1 MTRRS
6 RFTMA
11 VLAGV
16 SLLAASCGGS
26 DGAGT
31 TEEAATT
38 APVSAESAAAPVT
51 ETAVTEPEATDPPVD
66 ETEAVAVT
74 EAVEALTASDTGI
87 TEDKIRIAVAIADL
101 AAVRAAGISIPETL
115 TSEHL
120 FERWNA
126 YAKVWNAD
134 GGINGRE
141 VEFVQMMWDPLNPA
155 SFDTLCAQVT
165 VDDEVFMLVNGTGLS
180 AVAQQC
186 VVDAGVPVVY
196 GDVVSKALLNSGLV
210 ISLAPPAEVIAAA
223 GVDAWL
229 ATTDVAPGAKIGVVA
244 NNGPMISSAGKAA
257 AERLKAAG
265 YEPQVIETNSLGGDN
280 AATNE
285 EGAAAVGTFLANG
298 VVHAFLA
305 TPFTENTG
313 FWNAAKDKMPY
324 TMLDTSSSMCSA
336 FGLSRS
342 PGDAAGSV
350 CATTYDHS
358 TSEGK
363 GIRPDTEFEAECRAF
378 NDENFTEYYGGPSN
392 SGVPAGQKLTDSDG
406 KVLISDY
413 PPLECTLSNI
423 IHLGLDAAGVNPT
436 RQSFIDAVLNLGEVP
451 MALASDGKGL
461 FAPGKPYAAT
471 MVHTIRVAQAS
482 VEVKAGPDGTYN
494 GCAAPVNC
502 GIVISDWV
510 AIPED

>member
-1 MTRRS
+1 MHVTRRS
-6 RFTMA
+6 RLMVA
-11 VLAGV
+11 VLVGV
-16 SLLAASCGGS
+16 SLLTAACGGS
-26 DGAGT
+26 DGASK
-31 TEEAATT
+31 TEETATT
-38 APVSAESAAAPVT
+38 APAPAESAAAPVT
-51 ETAVTEPEATDPPVD
+51 EAATEVTDPPVD
-66 ETEAVAVT
+66 ETQAVPVT
-74 EAVEALTASDTGI
+74 DAVEELTASDTGV

-126 YAKVWNAD
+126 YAKLWNAD
-134 GGINGRE
+134 GGVNGRE
-141 VEFVQMMWDPLNPA
+141 IEFVQMMWDPLNPA
-155 SFDTLCAQVT
+155 SFDTLCAEAT

-180 AVAQQC
+180 SVAQQC
-186 VVDAGVPVVY
+186 IVDAGVPVVY
-196 GDVVSKALLNSGLV
+196 GDVVSKALLDSGLV
-210 ISLAPPAEVIAAA
+210 ISLAPPAETISAA

-229 ATTDVAPGAKIGVVA
+229 ASTDVAPGAKIGVVA

-313 FWNAAKDKMPY
+313 FWNAAKDKLPY

-378 NDENFTEYYGGPSN
+378 NDANFTEYYGGPSN
-392 SGVPAGQKLTDSDG
+392 SGVPAGQKLTDPDG

-423 IHLGLDAAGVNPT
+423 IKLGLTDAGVNPT

-451 MALASDGKGL
+451 IALASDGKGM

-471 MVHTIRVAQAS
+471 MVHTIRVTQAS

>member
-6 RFTMA
+6 RLTVS
-11 VLAGV
+11 VLAGL
-16 SLLAASCGGS
+16 SLLAVSCGGS
-26 DGAGT
+26 GGADT
-31 TEEAATT
+31 TDEAATT
-38 APVSAESAAAPVT
+38 VAAPAESDAAPTT
-51 ETAVTEPEATDPPVD
+51 EAAVEEPEATDPPV
-66 ETEAVAVT
+66 EATEAAPVT
-74 EAVEALTASDTGI
+74 EAVEELTASDTGV

-120 FERWNA
+120 FKRWSA
-126 YAKVWNAD
+126 YGDLWNAD

-141 VEFVQMMWDPLNPA
+141 IEFVQMMWDPLNPA
-155 SFDTLCAQVT
+155 SFDTLCAEAT

-180 AVAQQC
+180 AVAQEC
-186 VVDAGVPVVY
+186 IVDAGVPVVY
-196 GDVVSKALLNSGLV
+196 GDVVSKALLDSGLV
-210 ISLAPPAEVIAAA
+210 IALAPPAETIAAA

-229 ATTDVAPGAKIGVVA
+229 ATTDIAPGAKIGVLA

-298 VVHAFLA
+298 VVHAFMA

-313 FWNAAKDKMPY
+313 FWNAAKDKLPY

-342 PGDAAGSV
+342 PAEAAGSV

-358 TSEGK
+358 TAEGT
-363 GIRPDTEFEAECRAF
+363 GIRPDSEFEAECRKF
-378 NDENFTEYYGGPSN
+378 NDENFNEYYGGPSN
-392 SGVPAGQKLTDSDG
+392 AGVPAGQKLTDADG

-413 PPLECTLSNI
+413 PPLECTLSNFI
-423 IHLGLDAAGVNPT
+423 KLGLTGAGVNPT

-451 MALASDGKGL
+451 IALASDGKGI
-461 FAPGKPYAAT
+461 FTPDKPYAAT
-471 MVHTIRVAQAS
+471 MVHTIRVTTAS
-482 VEVKAGPDGTYN
+482 VDVKAGPDGTYN

-510 AIPED
+510 PIPEA